1 MDQQIHTLQRRL
13 SSVELVVMKRGENK
27 VIDQFGIGVICG
39 SLYILIWLTLYAIKI
54 VNEERKQEREEYE
67 YDY

>member
-39 SLYILIWLTLYAIKI
+39 SLYILIWWTLYAIKI
-54 VNEERKQEREEYE
+54 VKEERKQEREEYE